1 MLFSQLAMRN
11 TFAAVAVASSC
22 RCALP
27 GFKSDGD
34 TSSPCGCGKEFQCPM
49 SFLLL
54 ISGIK
59 VAASTSHQL
68 PGRIG
73 GH

>member
-1 MLFSQLAMRN
+1 
-11 TFAAVAVASSC
+11 
-22 RCALP
+22 
-27 GFKSDGD
+27 
-34 TSSPCGCGKEFQCPM
+34 M